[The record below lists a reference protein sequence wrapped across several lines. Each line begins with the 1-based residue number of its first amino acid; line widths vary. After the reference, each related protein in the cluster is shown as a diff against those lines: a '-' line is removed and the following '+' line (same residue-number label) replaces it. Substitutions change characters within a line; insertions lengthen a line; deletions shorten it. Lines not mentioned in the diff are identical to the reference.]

1 MRYTIKNEKVSVTLE
16 SVGAEI
22 ISVVMDGKERV
33 WQNETGEWAGHGPM
47 LFPVCGHCGVTVNG
61 VSYPISAHG
70 FSRKIDF
77 TLENSGTDFVTLTL
91 KANEETKKQYPF
103 DFVFRV
109 TYALKENTLSVIY
122 DVENPASTPL
132 YFACGG
138 HESYALDYDLDA
150 YELVFEK
157 EEKLVHCEHNEA
169 GYLIDEYCD
178 FGTHTVYPLPLERL
192 TKSATVIFKNVA
204 SRKVRL
210 QEKNGKPLCE
220 LTFEGFENLLLW
232 RAMRAKYI
240 CIEPWTN
247 LPDIA
252 DKPDVEFSQKAGV
265 IKVEPK
271 DTKKLVRTITYL

>member
-1 MRYTIKNEKVSVTLE
+1 MTTEEAIKILSVLASAYPGRFKATAAEATGTATMWAIQFATVPVDIVYLALQKAIAECTEHPPTPGKVKQKLRSLYWDAYSVLNDY
-16 SVGAEI
+16 GNK
-22 ISVVMDGKERV
+22 D
-33 WQNETGEWAGHGPM
+33 
-47 LFPVCGHCGVTVNG
+47 L
-61 VSYPISAHG
+61 
-70 FSRKIDF
+70 D
-77 TLENSGTDFVTLTL
+77 
-91 KANEETKKQYPF
+91 EETKKQYPF

-122 DVENPASTPL
+122 DVENPASAPL

-157 EEKLVHCEHNEA
+157 EEKLVHCEHNDA
-169 GYLIDEYCD
+169 GYLIGEYTD

-192 TKSATVIFKNVA
+192 TKSATVIFKNVL